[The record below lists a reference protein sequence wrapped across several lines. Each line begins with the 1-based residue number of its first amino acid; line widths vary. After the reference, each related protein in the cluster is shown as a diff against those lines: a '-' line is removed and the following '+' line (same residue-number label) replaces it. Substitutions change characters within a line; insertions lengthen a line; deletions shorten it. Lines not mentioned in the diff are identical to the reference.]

1 MARKPLSIL
10 TIGGHPKDAIIASG
24 GTMANHVAAGDRVT
38 TLCPTHGLSHHTE
51 AITKYK
57 ADRKMP
63 DVEALKAELMQELV
77 DAATELG
84 VTDVRI
90 LGHDDSVPIVERQII
105 EEIADVIGDVLPD
118 IIITHA
124 LYDSVPG
131 HAVATEM
138 TLLAMEAASGFRPGK
153 SYPPHKPSQVFFHA
167 QAGRTNVLE
176 TNISRVPTHLVDIT
190 DSIHKK
196 SEAMN
201 RLKTQGYGADS
212 PTQRKLGE
220 VIDGILGIH
229 ARVPYA
235 EGFIAHNPS
244 LYTTLPVVIQ
254 GDRDPAQMTNMLLDN
269 YKPQ

>member
-63 DVEALKAELMQELV
+63 DLEALKAELMQELV
-77 DAATELG
+77 DAAAELG
-84 VTDVRI
+84 VADVRI

-176 TNISRVPTHLVDIT
+176 TDISRVPTHLVDIT
-190 DSIHKK
+190 DSIYKK

-201 RLKTQGYGADS
+201 RLKTQGYGVDS